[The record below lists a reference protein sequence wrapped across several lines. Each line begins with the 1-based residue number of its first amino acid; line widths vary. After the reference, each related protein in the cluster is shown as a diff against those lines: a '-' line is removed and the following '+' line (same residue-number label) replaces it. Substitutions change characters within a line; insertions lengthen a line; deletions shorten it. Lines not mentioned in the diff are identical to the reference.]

1 VGAWAAGPSCSGSTL
16 GIFSFAIKDNDDI
29 ATWMRLLPKQI
40 ADRTGAAV
48 LLVDQ
53 VTKDC
58 DTRGRFAIG
67 GQAKRAALTGA
78 PYTVEVAEPV
88 GIGLRGV
95 VVLGVAKDR
104 PGYVRGRCGP
114 MRKSDRTQEA
124 ARITIDSTNGPL
136 TIAIEPWRSHAE
148 PSHSASSFRPTAYME
163 KVSRALEAAGR
174 PLSSNGINQR
184 VTGNQ
189 TRIRDAIDCL
199 VAEGYVS
206 RVDGPNNSQIHT
218 LIARYEQASYPHSDQ
233 YQPPDTP
240 DTP

>member
-29 ATWMRLLPKQI
+29 ATWMRLLPKQT

-78 PYTVEVAEPV
+78 AYTVEVAEPV
-88 GIGLRGV
+88 GIGLRGA

-114 MRKSDRTQEA
+114 MRKSDRTRREPRGTALGHGQLSPKVVHKLEKHVHVVWQLDDQL
-124 ARITIDSTNGPL
+124 RQDTI
-136 TIAIEPWRSHAE
+136 
-148 PSHSASSFRPTAYME
+148 
-163 KVSRALEAAGR
+163 
-174 PLSSNGINQR
+174 
-184 VTGNQ
+184 
-189 TRIRDAIDCL
+189 
-199 VAEGYVS
+199 
-206 RVDGPNNSQIHT
+206 
-218 LIARYEQASYPHSDQ
+218 
-233 YQPPDTP
+233 QPPRWEP
-240 DTP
+240 Y